1 MNKGK
6 VRDTIGAMR
15 KHEMVN
21 KILVLVGKSKNSEVA
36 QSLNRKTGTELVRV
50 YRKEKQKRGMTSSF
64 K

>member
-6 VRDTIGAMR
+6 VRDMVGAER

-21 KILVLVGKSKNSEVA
+21 KILMLLRKSKDSEVA
-36 QSLNRKTGTELVRV
+36 HSLNKRTGTELVKI
-50 YRKEKQKRGMTSSF
+50 YRSEKQKRGLSLGF